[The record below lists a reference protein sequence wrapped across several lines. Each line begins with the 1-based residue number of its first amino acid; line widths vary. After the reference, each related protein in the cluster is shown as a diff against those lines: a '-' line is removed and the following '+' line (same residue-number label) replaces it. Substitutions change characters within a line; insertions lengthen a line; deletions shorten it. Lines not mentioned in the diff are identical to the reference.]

1 MLGKC
6 ANADLNASGVCQSCK
21 CMRARKGS
29 PVSKFKAASSNV
41 ANAAKRRSQEPG
53 REPGFALR
61 SPSTESLVVSL
72 VVSRASPRVRV
83 RVYGPVL
90 LQSFNWQSCEQYF
103 TLLQF
108 KSIILSWSL
117 EHHKHRV
124 CAAPRSNWLGST
136 WLGPKRL
143 RKRPDPLQRTFFVLE
158 VEPWNIPD
166 SNFPWESLKG
176 SQWKSGSGI
185 FHGLTLCKEPS
196 LCWK

>member
-1 MLGKC
+1 M
-6 ANADLNASGVCQSCK
+6 
-21 CMRARKGS
+21 
-29 PVSKFKAASSNV
+29 
-41 ANAAKRRSQEPG
+41 
-53 REPGFALR
+53 
-61 SPSTESLVVSL
+61 SL

-185 FHGLTLCKEPS
+185 FHGVTLSEEPS
-196 LCWK
+196 LLMPSSYGFLVRIGGGSQGRLESGIFHGSTSNTKKVLCRGSDRGIFQIQTSIGNP